1 MLKPLYFRP
10 LILLCLIFFGCK
22 QEFPAIKVDIEDYKK
37 EIKIFKNGKVLKEIA
52 NEVTFPPELQL
63 ELNSM
68 VSYDIDSLNQ
78 VLYINNYAKDLLAIS
93 IENGQILQRSSLEE
107 IDYDGAHTHGKLKR
121 KVFHVKKYRDKV
133 LLITDMD
140 VLVYNEKLQLQKKL
154 LDSVTVKN
162 PRIIKGF
169 FGSFDYTL
177 EKDSVKLIY
186 NIESYRYGLNDLS
199 KSVIVEDYSFK
210 L

>member
-1 MLKPLYFRP
+1 MLKG
-10 LILLCLIFFGCK
+10 I
-22 QEFPAIKVDIEDYKK
+22 V
-37 EIKIFKNGKVLKEIA
+37 

-93 IENGQILQRSSLEE
+93 IDNGQVLQRSSLEE
-107 IDYDGAHTHGKLKR
+107 IDYDGTHIHGKLKR
-121 KVFHVKKYRDKV
+121 RVFHVKKYRDKV

-154 LDSVTVKN
+154 LDSVAVKN